1 MLSLKSLRL
10 LRTHCFFG
18 DCTFVQV
25 RDIQDIAMK
34 YGLKCV
40 SKRPAIAKR
49 GFRAGVVLA
58 CVLMLGP
65 PVAKAQATDQ
75 VASGLPELYSSMVQ
89 PGIEI
94 VPGLPKP
101 IQPPLLIAAQ
111 GIPDRQI
118 LLKQLAGRHSWE
130 KFSRDSVA
138 APVHIEVNYLQD
150 VVYAP
155 LSSIQDKQLMESL
168 FGSSREDQEQLG
180 FEPEAIPESVL
191 QLAGIGQVDKKLERY
206 STLHLPLMNRV
217 TLRGTARIETYSD
230 QRYSLV
236 SWQLDPHFTFPEGAT
251 VPDTLAKFVNHSVKV
266 QRDDLGRISQ
276 SPAVPYIGCGGYL
289 CVQETGLADN
299 QLLIESRLVLHEPDH
314 WFSGSNFLRSKFP
327 TVLQE
332 SAQSFRR
339 KLASSK

>member
-1 MLSLKSLRL
+1 MALKNCLQ
-10 LRTHCFFG
+10 H
-18 DCTFVQV
+18 
-25 RDIQDIAMK
+25 I
-34 YGLKCV
+34 
-40 SKRPAIAKR
+40 SKRTAIAAR
-49 GFRAGVVLA
+49 GFCTGVVVA
-58 CVLMLGP
+58 YVLMLGP
-65 PVAKAQATDQ
+65 PIAKAQATDQ
-75 VASGLPELYSSMVQ
+75 VASGLPSLYSSLVQ

-94 VPGLPKP
+94 IPGLPKP
-101 IQPPLLIAAQ
+101 IQPPLLIAVQ
-111 GIPDRQI
+111 GIADRQG
-118 LLKQLAGRHSWE
+118 LLQQLAGRHSWE

-138 APVHIEVNYLQD
+138 APVHIEVNYIQD
-150 VVYAP
+150 GAGKRVGHSLYSAFVVYAP

-191 QLAGIGQVDKKLERY
+191 QLAGIEKVNDKLERY

-230 QRYSLV
+230 QRYSIV
-236 SWQLDPHFTFPEGAT
+236 SWQLDPHFTFSEGAT
-251 VPDTLAKFVNHSVKV
+251 VPDALVKFVYHSVKV